1 MPEEGMNEAVITSP
15 DFIPDDMLTKRLL
28 CATLARMIK
37 SSLTNE
43 AKSCRIIGQGA
54 ASSQAG
60 TAAADAQS
68 GERRMHGTVAS

>member
-1 MPEEGMNEAVITSP
+1 MPREGMNEAMMTSP
-15 DFIPDDMLTKRLL
+15 DFIPDDALTKRLL

-43 AKSCRIIGQGA
+43 AKSCRIICRGPAGN
-54 ASSQAG
+54 QAG

-68 GERRMHGTVAS
+68 GERRMQGT